1 MSIASG
7 GRAWIEPTITRHE
20 SMVAMTLHPIPA
32 EAVELAVAA
41 SMVMMQI
48 GGSQG
53 MFPGGGG
60 PEAPPEQQLFY

>member
-1 MSIASG
+1 MSV
-7 GRAWIEPTITRHE
+7 GRRTWIEPIVTRHE
-20 SMVAMTLHPIPA
+20 SMVAMTLHPLPA
-32 EAVELAVAA
+32 ETAQLAVLA

-60 PEAPPEQQLFY
+60 PEAPKGVDEIFY